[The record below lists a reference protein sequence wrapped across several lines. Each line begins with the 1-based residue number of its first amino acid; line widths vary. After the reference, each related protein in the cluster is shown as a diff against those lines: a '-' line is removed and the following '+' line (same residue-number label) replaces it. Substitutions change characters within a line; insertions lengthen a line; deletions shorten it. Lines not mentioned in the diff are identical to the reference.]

1 MNSTRTRAIVLR
13 RTNYGEADRIV
24 QLLTPG
30 GKRSVIA
37 KSVRREKSRLAG
49 GIELFAI
56 CDVVIGNGKG
66 DLGILT
72 SARLVQ
78 FYSHIM
84 QDYERMQ
91 FAYTTIKLITK
102 ASEMV
107 DEPEWYDIL
116 SEVLMALDV
125 HSIPLELVQ
134 TWFYL
139 HYAGLLGHEINL
151 DRDIDSHKLLA
162 DQLYRYDETE
172 QGLRPVVTGEIGSEH
187 IKLLR
192 LIATRSL
199 KTLAQIGGIESIV
212 GDCLMVARQ
221 HAAI

>member
-151 DRDIDSHKLLA
+151 DRDIDGNKLLA

>member
-1 MNSTRTRAIVLR
+1 
-13 RTNYGEADRIV
+13 
-24 QLLTPG
+24 
-30 GKRSVIA
+30 
-37 KSVRREKSRLAG
+37 
-49 GIELFAI
+49 
-56 CDVVIGNGKG
+56 
-66 DLGILT
+66 
-72 SARLVQ
+72 
-78 FYSHIM
+78 
-84 QDYERMQ
+84 MQ

-116 SEVLMALDV
+116 SEVLIGLDA

-151 DRDIDSHKLLA
+151 DRDINDDKLTS
-162 DQLYRYDETE
+162 DQMYRYDDTE
-172 QGLRPVVTGEIGSEH
+172 QGFRPLPQGELGSEH

-192 LIATRSL
+192 LIATRPL
-199 KTLAQIGGIESIV
+199 KTLAQIGGVQSIL

-221 HAAI
+221 HAAV